1 MVRTL
6 DEQDLKLITRLTD
19 RLEHLS
25 ADSTYSH
32 RASGLRGSL
41 LRYIELLEAGERF
54 GGEDQDR
61 LDELIENGYAILEL
75 AAKEIGKS
83 R

>member
-1 MVRTL
+1 M
-6 DEQDLKLITRLTD
+6 DEKELKLINRLTD

-25 ADSTYSH
+25 ADSTYAH

-41 LRYIELLEAGERF
+41 LRYIERLEAGERF
-54 GGEDQDR
+54 GGEDQGK
-61 LDELIENGYAILEL
+61 LDELMEYGYAILEL

>member
-1 MVRTL
+1 M
-6 DEQDLKLITRLTD
+6 DEQDLKLIKRLTD

-25 ADSTYSH
+25 ADSTYAH

-41 LRYIELLEAGERF
+41 LRYIDRLEAGERHSP
-54 GGEDQDR
+54 EDQAKLEKLVGDGF
-61 LDELIENGYAILEL
+61 EILEL

>member
-1 MVRTL
+1 M
-6 DEQDLKLITRLTD
+6 DEQGLELIKRLTD

-25 ADSTYSH
+25 VDSTYAH

-41 LRYIELLEAGERF
+41 LRYIERLEVGERISH
-54 GGEDQDR
+54 EDQAG
-61 LDELIENGYAILEL
+61 LDELVEYGFEILEM